1 MDDNV
6 PYWWWG
12 VLAASVSA
20 IAGGGVLGGLR
31 HRRSKSRDQPDH
43 DGGDDH
49 NTQDGVKAVPP
60 S

>member
-20 IAGGGVLGGLR
+20 IAGGGVLGGLT
-31 HRRSKSRDQPDH
+31 HRRSKSRDHPDDVSGDDLDTE
-43 DGGDDH
+43 DGGK
-49 NTQDGVKAVPP
+49 QA
-60 S
+60 